1 MIICQVSKAAI
12 TVAQSV
18 LLTSGMVQAVQV
30 RFCFSPE
37 WEGLTRTAVFRAGQV
52 SVSCL
57 LDEENCCTV
66 PWECLQTA
74 GTHLMAGVYGTRA
87 QEVVLPTV
95 ECSLGLICT
104 GAQPAENTPQEP
116 TPTLVQ
122 QLLTT
127 AETAAQTAASV
138 RADADAGLFCGE
150 TGPQGPKGDK
160 GEPGEAGPQGPVGPQ
175 GPEGPQGPKG
185 DKGDPGEPADVSAL
199 ATKTELELKADKTV
213 LDALATKE
221 ELGLKANKTEIP
233 DVTNLATKTELE
245 AKLDKT
251 QFESE
256 KANFATKSEL
266 ATGNGSARVSAVE
279 GNKLELKE
287 DGLYANGISKTDLDM
302 FDTRA
307 FKKELQTVIDTAKQD
322 VLTVSKFD
330 TFDTRAFEA
339 KVNTFIEKAK
349 KDVLTVAQFDE
360 FDTGAYKEEIQNIAN
375 EVTNKM
381 SVFNELTELDLVELK
396 TQLKTEIKAELK
408 EEILA
413 ELNASR
419 GPA

>member
-160 GEPGEAGPQGPVGPQ
+160 GDTGETGPAGPKGEPGETGPQGPKGDTGETGPA
-175 GPEGPQGPKG
+175 GPKGEPGETGPQGPKG
-185 DKGDPGEPADVSAL
+185 DKGDTGDAGVTLGSITLAAGGWSGSGPYAQTAAL
-199 ATKTELELKADKTV
+199 AGLPAAALVNLQPTAEQLMLLQQQGVTV
-213 LDALATKE
+213 LTA
-221 ELGLKANKTEIP
+221 AN
-233 DVTNLATKTELE
+233 
-245 AKLDKT
+245 
-251 QFESE
+251 Q
-256 KANFATKSEL
+256 
-266 ATGNGSARVSAVE
+266 
-279 GNKLELKE
+279 
-287 DGLYANGISKTDLDM
+287 DG
-302 FDTRA
+302 
-307 FKKELQTVIDTAKQD
+307 
-322 VLTVSKFD
+322 VLTVY
-330 TFDTRAFEA
+330 A
-339 KVNTFIEKAK
+339 
-349 KDVLTVAQFDE
+349 L
-360 FDTGAYKEEIQNIAN
+360 GAAPQD
-375 EVTNKM
+375 
-381 SVFNELTELDLVELK
+381 ELTLQV
-396 TQLKTEIKAELK
+396 TVTPV
-408 EEILA
+408 
-413 ELNASR
+413 R
-419 GPA
+419 

>member
-127 AETAAQTAASV
+127 AEAAAQTAASV

-160 GEPGEAGPQGPVGPQ
+160 GDTGETGPAGPKGEPGET
-175 GPEGPQGPKG
+175 GPQGPKG
-185 DKGDPGEPADVSAL
+185 DKGDTGDAGVTLGSITLAAGGWSGSGPYAQTAAL
-199 ATKTELELKADKTV
+199 AGLPAAALVNLQPTAEQLMLLQQQGVTV
-213 LDALATKE
+213 LTA
-221 ELGLKANKTEIP
+221 AN
-233 DVTNLATKTELE
+233 
-245 AKLDKT
+245 
-251 QFESE
+251 Q
-256 KANFATKSEL
+256 
-266 ATGNGSARVSAVE
+266 
-279 GNKLELKE
+279 
-287 DGLYANGISKTDLDM
+287 DG
-302 FDTRA
+302 
-307 FKKELQTVIDTAKQD
+307 
-322 VLTVSKFD
+322 VLTVY
-330 TFDTRAFEA
+330 A
-339 KVNTFIEKAK
+339 
-349 KDVLTVAQFDE
+349 L
-360 FDTGAYKEEIQNIAN
+360 GAAPQD
-375 EVTNKM
+375 
-381 SVFNELTELDLVELK
+381 ELTLQV
-396 TQLKTEIKAELK
+396 TVTPG
-408 EEILA
+408 
-413 ELNASR
+413 R
-419 GPA
+419 

>member
-87 QEVVLPTV
+87 QEMVLPTV

-127 AETAAQTAASV
+127 AEAAAQTAASV

-160 GEPGEAGPQGPVGPQ
+160 GDTGDAGPAGPKGET
-175 GPEGPQGPKG
+175 GETGPQGPKG
-185 DKGDPGEPADVSAL
+185 DTGDAGVTLGSITLAAGGWSGSGPYAQTAAL
-199 ATKTELELKADKTV
+199 AGLPAAALVNLQPTAEQLMLLQQQGVTV
-213 LDALATKE
+213 LTA
-221 ELGLKANKTEIP
+221 AN
-233 DVTNLATKTELE
+233 
-245 AKLDKT
+245 
-251 QFESE
+251 Q
-256 KANFATKSEL
+256 
-266 ATGNGSARVSAVE
+266 
-279 GNKLELKE
+279 
-287 DGLYANGISKTDLDM
+287 DG
-302 FDTRA
+302 
-307 FKKELQTVIDTAKQD
+307 
-322 VLTVSKFD
+322 VLTVY
-330 TFDTRAFEA
+330 A
-339 KVNTFIEKAK
+339 
-349 KDVLTVAQFDE
+349 L
-360 FDTGAYKEEIQNIAN
+360 GAAPQD
-375 EVTNKM
+375 
-381 SVFNELTELDLVELK
+381 ELTLQV
-396 TQLKTEIKAELK
+396 TVTPV
-408 EEILA
+408 
-413 ELNASR
+413 R
-419 GPA
+419 

>member
-87 QEVVLPTV
+87 QEMVLPTV

-127 AETAAQTAASV
+127 AEAAAQTAASV

-160 GEPGEAGPQGPVGPQ
+160 GDTGDAGPAGPKGETGETGPQ
-175 GPEGPQGPKG
+175 GPQGPKG
-185 DKGDPGEPADVSAL
+185 DTGDAGVTLGSITLAAGGWSGSGPYAQTAAL
-199 ATKTELELKADKTV
+199 AGLPAAALVNLQPTAEQLMLLQQQGVTV
-213 LDALATKE
+213 LTA
-221 ELGLKANKTEIP
+221 AN
-233 DVTNLATKTELE
+233 
-245 AKLDKT
+245 
-251 QFESE
+251 Q
-256 KANFATKSEL
+256 
-266 ATGNGSARVSAVE
+266 
-279 GNKLELKE
+279 
-287 DGLYANGISKTDLDM
+287 DG
-302 FDTRA
+302 
-307 FKKELQTVIDTAKQD
+307 
-322 VLTVSKFD
+322 VLTVY
-330 TFDTRAFEA
+330 A
-339 KVNTFIEKAK
+339 
-349 KDVLTVAQFDE
+349 L
-360 FDTGAYKEEIQNIAN
+360 GAAPQD
-375 EVTNKM
+375 
-381 SVFNELTELDLVELK
+381 ELTLQV
-396 TQLKTEIKAELK
+396 TVTPV
-408 EEILA
+408 
-413 ELNASR
+413 S
-419 GPA
+419 

>member
-127 AETAAQTAASV
+127 AEAAAQTAASV

-160 GEPGEAGPQGPVGPQ
+160 GDTGETGPAGPKGETG
-175 GPEGPQGPKG
+175 ETGPQGPKG
-185 DKGDPGEPADVSAL
+185 DTGDAGVTLGSITLVAGGWSGSGPYAQTAAL
-199 ATKTELELKADKTV
+199 AGLPAAALVNLQPTAEQLMLLQQQGVTV
-213 LDALATKE
+213 LTA
-221 ELGLKANKTEIP
+221 AN
-233 DVTNLATKTELE
+233 
-245 AKLDKT
+245 
-251 QFESE
+251 Q
-256 KANFATKSEL
+256 
-266 ATGNGSARVSAVE
+266 
-279 GNKLELKE
+279 
-287 DGLYANGISKTDLDM
+287 DG
-302 FDTRA
+302 
-307 FKKELQTVIDTAKQD
+307 
-322 VLTVSKFD
+322 VLTVY
-330 TFDTRAFEA
+330 A
-339 KVNTFIEKAK
+339 
-349 KDVLTVAQFDE
+349 L
-360 FDTGAYKEEIQNIAN
+360 GAAPQD
-375 EVTNKM
+375 
-381 SVFNELTELDLVELK
+381 ELTLQV
-396 TQLKTEIKAELK
+396 TVTPV
-408 EEILA
+408 
-413 ELNASR
+413 R
-419 GPA
+419 

>member
-127 AETAAQTAASV
+127 AEAAAQTAASV

-160 GEPGEAGPQGPVGPQ
+160 GDTGETGPAGPKGEPGET
-175 GPEGPQGPKG
+175 GPQGPKG
-185 DKGDPGEPADVSAL
+185 DKGDTGDAGVTLGSITLAAGGWSGSGPYAQTAAL
-199 ATKTELELKADKTV
+199 AGLPAAALVNLQPTAEQLMLLQQQGVTV
-213 LDALATKE
+213 LTA
-221 ELGLKANKTEIP
+221 AN
-233 DVTNLATKTELE
+233 
-245 AKLDKT
+245 
-251 QFESE
+251 Q
-256 KANFATKSEL
+256 
-266 ATGNGSARVSAVE
+266 
-279 GNKLELKE
+279 
-287 DGLYANGISKTDLDM
+287 DG
-302 FDTRA
+302 
-307 FKKELQTVIDTAKQD
+307 
-322 VLTVSKFD
+322 VLTVY
-330 TFDTRAFEA
+330 A
-339 KVNTFIEKAK
+339 
-349 KDVLTVAQFDE
+349 L
-360 FDTGAYKEEIQNIAN
+360 GAAPQD
-375 EVTNKM
+375 
-381 SVFNELTELDLVELK
+381 ELTLQV
-396 TQLKTEIKAELK
+396 TVTPV
-408 EEILA
+408 
-413 ELNASR
+413 R
-419 GPA
+419 

>member
-127 AETAAQTAASV
+127 AEAAAQTAASV
-138 RADADAGLFCGE
+138 RADADAGLLCGE
-150 TGPQGPKGDK
+150 TS
-160 GEPGEAGPQGPVGPQ
+160 
-175 GPEGPQGPKG
+175 PQGPKG
-185 DKGDPGEPADVSAL
+185 DKGDTGETGPAGPKGETGETGPQVPKGDTGDAGVTLGSITLAAGGWSGSGPYAQTAAL
-199 ATKTELELKADKTV
+199 AGLPAAALVNLQPTAEQLMLLQQQGVTV
-213 LDALATKE
+213 LTA
-221 ELGLKANKTEIP
+221 AN
-233 DVTNLATKTELE
+233 
-245 AKLDKT
+245 
-251 QFESE
+251 Q
-256 KANFATKSEL
+256 
-266 ATGNGSARVSAVE
+266 
-279 GNKLELKE
+279 
-287 DGLYANGISKTDLDM
+287 DG
-302 FDTRA
+302 
-307 FKKELQTVIDTAKQD
+307 
-322 VLTVSKFD
+322 VLTVY
-330 TFDTRAFEA
+330 A
-339 KVNTFIEKAK
+339 
-349 KDVLTVAQFDE
+349 L
-360 FDTGAYKEEIQNIAN
+360 GAAPQD
-375 EVTNKM
+375 
-381 SVFNELTELDLVELK
+381 ELTLQV
-396 TQLKTEIKAELK
+396 TVTPV
-408 EEILA
+408 
-413 ELNASR
+413 R
-419 GPA
+419 

>member
-87 QEVVLPTV
+87 QEMVLPTV

-160 GEPGEAGPQGPVGPQ
+160 GDTGETGPAGPKGDPGET
-175 GPEGPQGPKG
+175 GPQGPKG
-185 DKGDPGEPADVSAL
+185 DKGDTGETGPAGPKGEPGETGPQGPKGDKGDTGDAGVTLGSITLAAGGWSGSGPYAQTAAL
-199 ATKTELELKADKTV
+199 AGLPAAALVNLQPTAEQLMLLQQQGVTV
-213 LDALATKE
+213 LTA
-221 ELGLKANKTEIP
+221 AN
-233 DVTNLATKTELE
+233 
-245 AKLDKT
+245 
-251 QFESE
+251 Q
-256 KANFATKSEL
+256 
-266 ATGNGSARVSAVE
+266 
-279 GNKLELKE
+279 
-287 DGLYANGISKTDLDM
+287 DG
-302 FDTRA
+302 
-307 FKKELQTVIDTAKQD
+307 
-322 VLTVSKFD
+322 VLTVY
-330 TFDTRAFEA
+330 A
-339 KVNTFIEKAK
+339 
-349 KDVLTVAQFDE
+349 L
-360 FDTGAYKEEIQNIAN
+360 GAAPQD
-375 EVTNKM
+375 
-381 SVFNELTELDLVELK
+381 ELTLQV
-396 TQLKTEIKAELK
+396 TVTPV
-408 EEILA
+408 
-413 ELNASR
+413 R
-419 GPA
+419 

>member
-57 LDEENCCTV
+57 LDAENCCTV

-74 GTHLMAGVYGTRA
+74 GTHLMVGVYGTRA

-127 AETAAQTAASV
+127 AEAAAQTAASV

-160 GEPGEAGPQGPVGPQ
+160 GDTGETGPAGPKGDPGET
-175 GPEGPQGPKG
+175 GPQGPKG
-185 DKGDPGEPADVSAL
+185 DKGDAGETGPAGPKGEPGETGPQGPKGDTGETGPAGPKGDPGETGPQGPKGDKGDTGDAGVTLGSITLAAGGWSGSGPYAQTAAL
-199 ATKTELELKADKTV
+199 AGLPAAALVNLQPTAEQLMLLQQQGVTV
-213 LDALATKE
+213 LTA
-221 ELGLKANKTEIP
+221 AN
-233 DVTNLATKTELE
+233 
-245 AKLDKT
+245 
-251 QFESE
+251 Q
-256 KANFATKSEL
+256 
-266 ATGNGSARVSAVE
+266 
-279 GNKLELKE
+279 
-287 DGLYANGISKTDLDM
+287 DG
-302 FDTRA
+302 
-307 FKKELQTVIDTAKQD
+307 
-322 VLTVSKFD
+322 VLTVY
-330 TFDTRAFEA
+330 A
-339 KVNTFIEKAK
+339 
-349 KDVLTVAQFDE
+349 L
-360 FDTGAYKEEIQNIAN
+360 GAAPQD
-375 EVTNKM
+375 
-381 SVFNELTELDLVELK
+381 ELTLQV
-396 TQLKTEIKAELK
+396 TVTPV
-408 EEILA
+408 
-413 ELNASR
+413 S
-419 GPA
+419 

>member
-127 AETAAQTAASV
+127 AEAAAQTAASV

-160 GEPGEAGPQGPVGPQ
+160 GDAGETGPAGPKGETG
-175 GPEGPQGPKG
+175 ETGPQGPKG
-185 DKGDPGEPADVSAL
+185 DKGDTGDAGPAGPKGETGETGPPGPKGDKGDTGDAGVTLGSITLTAGGWSGSGPYAQTAAL
-199 ATKTELELKADKTV
+199 AGLPAAALVNLQPTAEQLMLLQQQGVTV
-213 LDALATKE
+213 LTA
-221 ELGLKANKTEIP
+221 AN
-233 DVTNLATKTELE
+233 
-245 AKLDKT
+245 
-251 QFESE
+251 Q
-256 KANFATKSEL
+256 
-266 ATGNGSARVSAVE
+266 
-279 GNKLELKE
+279 
-287 DGLYANGISKTDLDM
+287 DG
-302 FDTRA
+302 
-307 FKKELQTVIDTAKQD
+307 
-322 VLTVSKFD
+322 VLTVY
-330 TFDTRAFEA
+330 A
-339 KVNTFIEKAK
+339 
-349 KDVLTVAQFDE
+349 L
-360 FDTGAYKEEIQNIAN
+360 GAAPQD
-375 EVTNKM
+375 
-381 SVFNELTELDLVELK
+381 ELTLQV
-396 TQLKTEIKAELK
+396 TVTPV
-408 EEILA
+408 
-413 ELNASR
+413 R
-419 GPA
+419 

>member
-57 LDEENCCTV
+57 LDEQNCCTI

-74 GTHLMAGVYGTRA
+74 GTHLMVGVYGTRA

-160 GEPGEAGPQGPVGPQ
+160 G
-175 GPEGPQGPKG
+175 
-185 DKGDPGEPADVSAL
+185 
-199 ATKTELELKADKTV
+199 
-213 LDALATKE
+213 
-221 ELGLKANKTEIP
+221 
-233 DVTNLATKTELE
+233 
-245 AKLDKT
+245 
-251 QFESE
+251 
-256 KANFATKSEL
+256 
-266 ATGNGSARVSAVE
+266 
-279 GNKLELKE
+279 
-287 DGLYANGISKTDLDM
+287 
-302 FDTRA
+302 
-307 FKKELQTVIDTAKQD
+307 
-322 VLTVSKFD
+322 
-330 TFDTRAFEA
+330 
-339 KVNTFIEKAK
+339 
-349 KDVLTVAQFDE
+349 
-360 FDTGAYKEEIQNIAN
+360 DTGDAG
-375 EVTNKM
+375 VTLG
-381 SVFNELTELDLVELK
+381 SIT
-396 TQLKTEIKAELK
+396 
-408 EEILA
+408 LA
-413 ELNASR
+413 AGGWSSSGFR
-419 GPA
+419 FTK

>member
-1 MIICQVSKAAI
+1 MIICHVSKAAI

-87 QEVVLPTV
+87 QEMVLPTV

-127 AETAAQTAASV
+127 AEAAAQTAASV

-160 GEPGEAGPQGPVGPQ
+160 GDTGETGPAGPKGETGETGPQGPQ
-175 GPEGPQGPKG
+175 GPKGDTGDAGPAGPKGETGETGPQGPKG
-185 DKGDPGEPADVSAL
+185 DKGDTGDAGVTLGSITLAAGGWSGSGPYAQTAAL
-199 ATKTELELKADKTV
+199 AGLPAAALVNLQPTAEQLMLLQQQGVTV
-213 LDALATKE
+213 LTA
-221 ELGLKANKTEIP
+221 AN
-233 DVTNLATKTELE
+233 
-245 AKLDKT
+245 
-251 QFESE
+251 Q
-256 KANFATKSEL
+256 
-266 ATGNGSARVSAVE
+266 
-279 GNKLELKE
+279 
-287 DGLYANGISKTDLDM
+287 DG
-302 FDTRA
+302 
-307 FKKELQTVIDTAKQD
+307 
-322 VLTVSKFD
+322 VLTVY
-330 TFDTRAFEA
+330 A
-339 KVNTFIEKAK
+339 
-349 KDVLTVAQFDE
+349 L
-360 FDTGAYKEEIQNIAN
+360 GAAPQD
-375 EVTNKM
+375 
-381 SVFNELTELDLVELK
+381 ELTLQV
-396 TQLKTEIKAELK
+396 TVTPV
-408 EEILA
+408 
-413 ELNASR
+413 R
-419 GPA
+419 

>member
-1 MIICQVSKAAI
+1 MIICHVSKAAI

-57 LDEENCCTV
+57 LDEQNCCTI

-74 GTHLMAGVYGTRA
+74 GTHLMVGVYGTRA

-160 GEPGEAGPQGPVGPQ
+160 GDTGETGPAGPKGETG
-175 GPEGPQGPKG
+175 ETGPQGPKG
-185 DKGDPGEPADVSAL
+185 DKGDTGDAGVTLGSITLAAGGWSGSGPYAQTAAL
-199 ATKTELELKADKTV
+199 AGLPAAALVNLQPTAEQLMLLQQQGVTV
-213 LDALATKE
+213 LTA
-221 ELGLKANKTEIP
+221 AN
-233 DVTNLATKTELE
+233 
-245 AKLDKT
+245 
-251 QFESE
+251 Q
-256 KANFATKSEL
+256 
-266 ATGNGSARVSAVE
+266 
-279 GNKLELKE
+279 
-287 DGLYANGISKTDLDM
+287 DG
-302 FDTRA
+302 
-307 FKKELQTVIDTAKQD
+307 
-322 VLTVSKFD
+322 VLTVY
-330 TFDTRAFEA
+330 A
-339 KVNTFIEKAK
+339 
-349 KDVLTVAQFDE
+349 L
-360 FDTGAYKEEIQNIAN
+360 GAAPQD
-375 EVTNKM
+375 
-381 SVFNELTELDLVELK
+381 ELTLQV
-396 TQLKTEIKAELK
+396 TVTPV
-408 EEILA
+408 
-413 ELNASR
+413 R
-419 GPA
+419 

>member
-127 AETAAQTAASV
+127 AEAAAQTAASV

-160 GEPGEAGPQGPVGPQ
+160 GNTGETGPAGPKGETG
-175 GPEGPQGPKG
+175 ETGPQGPKG
-185 DKGDPGEPADVSAL
+185 DKGDAGDAGVTLGSITLAAGGWSGSGPYAQTAAL
-199 ATKTELELKADKTV
+199 AGLPAAALVNLQPTAEQLMLLQQQGVTV
-213 LDALATKE
+213 LTA
-221 ELGLKANKTEIP
+221 AN
-233 DVTNLATKTELE
+233 
-245 AKLDKT
+245 
-251 QFESE
+251 Q
-256 KANFATKSEL
+256 
-266 ATGNGSARVSAVE
+266 
-279 GNKLELKE
+279 
-287 DGLYANGISKTDLDM
+287 DG
-302 FDTRA
+302 
-307 FKKELQTVIDTAKQD
+307 
-322 VLTVSKFD
+322 VLTVY
-330 TFDTRAFEA
+330 A
-339 KVNTFIEKAK
+339 
-349 KDVLTVAQFDE
+349 L
-360 FDTGAYKEEIQNIAN
+360 GAAPQD
-375 EVTNKM
+375 
-381 SVFNELTELDLVELK
+381 ELTLQV
-396 TQLKTEIKAELK
+396 TVTPV
-408 EEILA
+408 
-413 ELNASR
+413 R
-419 GPA
+419 

>member
-87 QEVVLPTV
+87 QEMVLPTV

-127 AETAAQTAASV
+127 AEAAAQTAASV

-160 GEPGEAGPQGPVGPQ
+160 GDTGETGPAGP
-175 GPEGPQGPKG
+175 
-185 DKGDPGEPADVSAL
+185 KGDPGETGPQGPTGPQGETGPQGPTGPQGEKGPQGETGPQGPAGAAPVKGTDYFTEADKQELAAAAAAQVSVPVSSVDGQTGAVSLAGTYATPADLTARLNRS
-199 ATKTELELKADKTV
+199 T
-213 LDALATKE
+213 
-221 ELGLKANKTEIP
+221 
-233 DVTNLATKTELE
+233 DVHA
-245 AKLDKT
+245 A
-251 QFESE
+251 
-256 KANFATKSEL
+256 
-266 ATGNGSARVSAVE
+266 
-279 GNKLELKE
+279 
-287 DGLYANGISKTDLDM
+287 
-302 FDTRA
+302 
-307 FKKELQTVIDTAKQD
+307 DTAYTTYMARGEALFAQETTP
-322 VLTVSKFD
+322 TV
-330 TFDTRAFEA
+330 
-339 KVNTFIEKAK
+339 N
-349 KDVLTVAQFDE
+349 
-360 FDTGAYKEEIQNIAN
+360 GAIAWQY
-375 EVTNKM
+375 E
-381 SVFNELTELDLVELK
+381 
-396 TQLKTEIKAELK
+396 
-408 EEILA
+408 
-413 ELNASR
+413 
-419 GPA
+419 

>member
-127 AETAAQTAASV
+127 AEAAAQTAASV

-150 TGPQGPKGDK
+150 TGPQGPKGDTGETGPAGPK
-160 GEPGEAGPQGPVGPQ
+160 GETGETGPQ
-175 GPEGPQGPKG
+175 GPQGPKG
-185 DKGDPGEPADVSAL
+185 DTGDAGVTLGSITLAAGGWSGSGPYAQTAAL
-199 ATKTELELKADKTV
+199 AGLPAA
-213 LDALATKE
+213 ALVNLQPTAEQLMLLQQQGVTA
-221 ELGLKANKTEIP
+221 LTAAN
-233 DVTNLATKTELE
+233 
-245 AKLDKT
+245 
-251 QFESE
+251 Q
-256 KANFATKSEL
+256 
-266 ATGNGSARVSAVE
+266 
-279 GNKLELKE
+279 
-287 DGLYANGISKTDLDM
+287 DG
-302 FDTRA
+302 
-307 FKKELQTVIDTAKQD
+307 
-322 VLTVSKFD
+322 VLTVY
-330 TFDTRAFEA
+330 A
-339 KVNTFIEKAK
+339 
-349 KDVLTVAQFDE
+349 L
-360 FDTGAYKEEIQNIAN
+360 GAAPQD
-375 EVTNKM
+375 
-381 SVFNELTELDLVELK
+381 ELTLQV
-396 TQLKTEIKAELK
+396 TVTPV
-408 EEILA
+408 
-413 ELNASR
+413 R
-419 GPA
+419 

>member
-1 MIICQVSKAAI
+1 MIICHVSKAAI

-57 LDEENCCTV
+57 LDEQNCCTI

-74 GTHLMAGVYGTRA
+74 GTHLMVGVYGTRA

-160 GEPGEAGPQGPVGPQ
+160 GDTGETGPAGPKGEPGET
-175 GPEGPQGPKG
+175 GPQGPKG
-185 DKGDPGEPADVSAL
+185 DKGDTGDAGVTLGSITLVAGGWSGSGPYAQTAAL
-199 ATKTELELKADKTV
+199 AGLPAAALVNLQPTAEQLMLLQQQGVTV
-213 LDALATKE
+213 LTA
-221 ELGLKANKTEIP
+221 AN
-233 DVTNLATKTELE
+233 
-245 AKLDKT
+245 
-251 QFESE
+251 Q
-256 KANFATKSEL
+256 
-266 ATGNGSARVSAVE
+266 
-279 GNKLELKE
+279 
-287 DGLYANGISKTDLDM
+287 DG
-302 FDTRA
+302 
-307 FKKELQTVIDTAKQD
+307 
-322 VLTVSKFD
+322 VLTVY
-330 TFDTRAFEA
+330 A
-339 KVNTFIEKAK
+339 
-349 KDVLTVAQFDE
+349 L
-360 FDTGAYKEEIQNIAN
+360 GAAPQD
-375 EVTNKM
+375 
-381 SVFNELTELDLVELK
+381 ELTLQV
-396 TQLKTEIKAELK
+396 TVTPV
-408 EEILA
+408 
-413 ELNASR
+413 S
-419 GPA
+419 

>member
-87 QEVVLPTV
+87 QEMVLPTV

-122 QLLTT
+122 QLFTT
-127 AETAAQTAASV
+127 AEAAAQTAASV

-150 TGPQGPKGDK
+150 TGPQGPQGPKGDTGETGPAGPK
-160 GEPGEAGPQGPVGPQ
+160 GEPGET
-175 GPEGPQGPKG
+175 GPQGPKG
-185 DKGDPGEPADVSAL
+185 DKGDTGDAGVTLGSITLAAGGWSGSGPYARTAAL
-199 ATKTELELKADKTV
+199 AGLPAAALVNLQPTAEQLMLLQQQGVTV
-213 LDALATKE
+213 LTA
-221 ELGLKANKTEIP
+221 AN
-233 DVTNLATKTELE
+233 
-245 AKLDKT
+245 
-251 QFESE
+251 Q
-256 KANFATKSEL
+256 
-266 ATGNGSARVSAVE
+266 
-279 GNKLELKE
+279 
-287 DGLYANGISKTDLDM
+287 DG
-302 FDTRA
+302 
-307 FKKELQTVIDTAKQD
+307 
-322 VLTVSKFD
+322 VLTVY
-330 TFDTRAFEA
+330 A
-339 KVNTFIEKAK
+339 
-349 KDVLTVAQFDE
+349 L
-360 FDTGAYKEEIQNIAN
+360 GAAPQD
-375 EVTNKM
+375 
-381 SVFNELTELDLVELK
+381 ELTLQV
-396 TQLKTEIKAELK
+396 TVTPV
-408 EEILA
+408 
-413 ELNASR
+413 S
-419 GPA
+419 

>member
-1 MIICQVSKAAI
+1 MIICHVSKAAI

-57 LDEENCCTV
+57 LDEQNCCTI

-74 GTHLMAGVYGTRA
+74 GTHLMVGVYGTRA

-127 AETAAQTAASV
+127 AEAAAQTAASV

-160 GEPGEAGPQGPVGPQ
+160 GDTGETGPAGPKGDPGETGPQ
-175 GPEGPQGPKG
+175 GPQGPKG
-185 DKGDPGEPADVSAL
+185 DTGDAGVTLGSITLAAGGWSGSGPYAQTAAL
-199 ATKTELELKADKTV
+199 AGLPAAALVNLQPTAEQLMLLQQQGVTV
-213 LDALATKE
+213 LTA
-221 ELGLKANKTEIP
+221 AN
-233 DVTNLATKTELE
+233 
-245 AKLDKT
+245 
-251 QFESE
+251 Q
-256 KANFATKSEL
+256 
-266 ATGNGSARVSAVE
+266 
-279 GNKLELKE
+279 
-287 DGLYANGISKTDLDM
+287 DG
-302 FDTRA
+302 
-307 FKKELQTVIDTAKQD
+307 
-322 VLTVSKFD
+322 VLTVY
-330 TFDTRAFEA
+330 A
-339 KVNTFIEKAK
+339 
-349 KDVLTVAQFDE
+349 L
-360 FDTGAYKEEIQNIAN
+360 GAAPQD
-375 EVTNKM
+375 
-381 SVFNELTELDLVELK
+381 ELTLQV
-396 TQLKTEIKAELK
+396 TVTPV
-408 EEILA
+408 
-413 ELNASR
+413 R
-419 GPA
+419 

>member
-127 AETAAQTAASV
+127 AEAAAQTAASV

-150 TGPQGPKGDK
+150 AGAQGPKGDKGDTGETGPTGPKGETGETGPQGPKGDK
-160 GEPGEAGPQGPVGPQ
+160 GDTGETGPAGPKGETGETGPQ
-175 GPEGPQGPKG
+175 GPQGPKG
-185 DKGDPGEPADVSAL
+185 DTGDAGVTLGSITLAAGGWSGSGPYAQTAAL
-199 ATKTELELKADKTV
+199 AGLPAAALVNLQPTAEQLMLLQQQGVTV
-213 LDALATKE
+213 LTA
-221 ELGLKANKTEIP
+221 AN
-233 DVTNLATKTELE
+233 
-245 AKLDKT
+245 
-251 QFESE
+251 Q
-256 KANFATKSEL
+256 
-266 ATGNGSARVSAVE
+266 
-279 GNKLELKE
+279 
-287 DGLYANGISKTDLDM
+287 DG
-302 FDTRA
+302 
-307 FKKELQTVIDTAKQD
+307 
-322 VLTVSKFD
+322 VLTVY
-330 TFDTRAFEA
+330 A
-339 KVNTFIEKAK
+339 
-349 KDVLTVAQFDE
+349 L
-360 FDTGAYKEEIQNIAN
+360 GAAPQD
-375 EVTNKM
+375 
-381 SVFNELTELDLVELK
+381 ELTLQV
-396 TQLKTEIKAELK
+396 TVTPV
-408 EEILA
+408 
-413 ELNASR
+413 R
-419 GPA
+419 

>member
-127 AETAAQTAASV
+127 AEAAAQTAASV

-160 GEPGEAGPQGPVGPQ
+160 GDTGETGPAGPKGETGEP
-175 GPEGPQGPKG
+175 GPQGPKG
-185 DKGDPGEPADVSAL
+185 DKGDTGDAGPAGPKGETGETGPQGPKGDKGDTGETGPAGPKGETGETGPQGPKGDKGDTGDAGVTLGSITLAAGGWSGSGPYAQTAAL
-199 ATKTELELKADKTV
+199 AGLPAA
-213 LDALATKE
+213 ALVNLQPTAEQLMLLQQQGVTA
-221 ELGLKANKTEIP
+221 LTAAN
-233 DVTNLATKTELE
+233 
-245 AKLDKT
+245 
-251 QFESE
+251 Q
-256 KANFATKSEL
+256 
-266 ATGNGSARVSAVE
+266 
-279 GNKLELKE
+279 
-287 DGLYANGISKTDLDM
+287 DG
-302 FDTRA
+302 
-307 FKKELQTVIDTAKQD
+307 
-322 VLTVSKFD
+322 VLTVY
-330 TFDTRAFEA
+330 A
-339 KVNTFIEKAK
+339 
-349 KDVLTVAQFDE
+349 L
-360 FDTGAYKEEIQNIAN
+360 GAAPQD
-375 EVTNKM
+375 
-381 SVFNELTELDLVELK
+381 ELTLQV
-396 TQLKTEIKAELK
+396 TVTPV
-408 EEILA
+408 
-413 ELNASR
+413 R
-419 GPA
+419 

>member
-1 MIICQVSKAAI
+1 MIICHVSKAAI

-127 AETAAQTAASV
+127 AEAAAQTAASV

-160 GEPGEAGPQGPVGPQ
+160 GDTGETGPAGPKGDPGET
-175 GPEGPQGPKG
+175 GPQGPKG
-185 DKGDPGEPADVSAL
+185 DKGDTGDAGVTLGSITLTAGGWSGSGPYAQTAAL
-199 ATKTELELKADKTV
+199 AGLPAAALVNLQPTAEQLMLLLQQGVTV
-213 LDALATKE
+213 LTA
-221 ELGLKANKTEIP
+221 AN
-233 DVTNLATKTELE
+233 
-245 AKLDKT
+245 
-251 QFESE
+251 Q
-256 KANFATKSEL
+256 
-266 ATGNGSARVSAVE
+266 
-279 GNKLELKE
+279 
-287 DGLYANGISKTDLDM
+287 DG
-302 FDTRA
+302 
-307 FKKELQTVIDTAKQD
+307 
-322 VLTVSKFD
+322 VLTVY
-330 TFDTRAFEA
+330 A
-339 KVNTFIEKAK
+339 
-349 KDVLTVAQFDE
+349 L
-360 FDTGAYKEEIQNIAN
+360 GAAPQD
-375 EVTNKM
+375 
-381 SVFNELTELDLVELK
+381 ELTLQV
-396 TQLKTEIKAELK
+396 TVTPV
-408 EEILA
+408 
-413 ELNASR
+413 S
-419 GPA
+419 

>member
-1 MIICQVSKAAI
+1 MIICHVSKAAI

-127 AETAAQTAASV
+127 AEAAAQTAASV

-150 TGPQGPKGDK
+150 TGPQGPQGPKGDTGETGPAGPK
-160 GEPGEAGPQGPVGPQ
+160 GETGET
-175 GPEGPQGPKG
+175 GPQGPKG
-185 DKGDPGEPADVSAL
+185 DKGDTGDAGPAGPKGETGETGPQGPQGPKGDTGDAGVTLGSITLVAGGWSGSGPYAQTAAL
-199 ATKTELELKADKTV
+199 AGLPAA
-213 LDALATKE
+213 ALVNLQPTAEQLMLLQQQGVTA
-221 ELGLKANKTEIP
+221 LTAAN
-233 DVTNLATKTELE
+233 
-245 AKLDKT
+245 
-251 QFESE
+251 Q
-256 KANFATKSEL
+256 
-266 ATGNGSARVSAVE
+266 
-279 GNKLELKE
+279 
-287 DGLYANGISKTDLDM
+287 DG
-302 FDTRA
+302 
-307 FKKELQTVIDTAKQD
+307 
-322 VLTVSKFD
+322 VLTVY
-330 TFDTRAFEA
+330 A
-339 KVNTFIEKAK
+339 
-349 KDVLTVAQFDE
+349 L
-360 FDTGAYKEEIQNIAN
+360 GAAPQD
-375 EVTNKM
+375 
-381 SVFNELTELDLVELK
+381 ELTLQV
-396 TQLKTEIKAELK
+396 TVTPV
-408 EEILA
+408 
-413 ELNASR
+413 R
-419 GPA
+419 

>member
-1 MIICQVSKAAI
+1 MIICHVSKAAI

-57 LDEENCCTV
+57 LDEQNCCTV

-160 GEPGEAGPQGPVGPQ
+160 GDTGETGPAGPKGDTGDT
-175 GPEGPQGPKG
+175 GPQGPKG
-185 DKGDPGEPADVSAL
+185 DKGDTGDAGVTLGSITLVAQGPKGDKGDTGDAGPAGPKGETGETGPQGPKGDTGDAGVTLGSITLAAGGWSGSGPYAQTAAL
-199 ATKTELELKADKTV
+199 AGLPAA
-213 LDALATKE
+213 ALVNLQPTAEQLMLLQQQGVTA
-221 ELGLKANKTEIP
+221 LTAAN
-233 DVTNLATKTELE
+233 
-245 AKLDKT
+245 
-251 QFESE
+251 Q
-256 KANFATKSEL
+256 
-266 ATGNGSARVSAVE
+266 
-279 GNKLELKE
+279 
-287 DGLYANGISKTDLDM
+287 DG
-302 FDTRA
+302 
-307 FKKELQTVIDTAKQD
+307 
-322 VLTVSKFD
+322 VLTVY
-330 TFDTRAFEA
+330 A
-339 KVNTFIEKAK
+339 
-349 KDVLTVAQFDE
+349 L
-360 FDTGAYKEEIQNIAN
+360 GAAPQD
-375 EVTNKM
+375 
-381 SVFNELTELDLVELK
+381 ELTLQV
-396 TQLKTEIKAELK
+396 TVTPV
-408 EEILA
+408 
-413 ELNASR
+413 R
-419 GPA
+419 

>member
-127 AETAAQTAASV
+127 AEAAAQTAASV

-160 GEPGEAGPQGPVGPQ
+160 GDAGETGPAGPKGETG
-175 GPEGPQGPKG
+175 ETGPQGPKG
-185 DKGDPGEPADVSAL
+185 DKGDTGDAGVTLGSITLTAGGWSGSGPYAQTAAL
-199 ATKTELELKADKTV
+199 AGLPAA
-213 LDALATKE
+213 ALVNLQPTAEQLMLLQQQGVTA
-221 ELGLKANKTEIP
+221 LTAAN
-233 DVTNLATKTELE
+233 
-245 AKLDKT
+245 
-251 QFESE
+251 Q
-256 KANFATKSEL
+256 
-266 ATGNGSARVSAVE
+266 
-279 GNKLELKE
+279 
-287 DGLYANGISKTDLDM
+287 DG
-302 FDTRA
+302 
-307 FKKELQTVIDTAKQD
+307 
-322 VLTVSKFD
+322 VLTVY
-330 TFDTRAFEA
+330 A
-339 KVNTFIEKAK
+339 
-349 KDVLTVAQFDE
+349 L
-360 FDTGAYKEEIQNIAN
+360 GAAPQD
-375 EVTNKM
+375 
-381 SVFNELTELDLVELK
+381 ELTLQV
-396 TQLKTEIKAELK
+396 TVTPV
-408 EEILA
+408 
-413 ELNASR
+413 R
-419 GPA
+419 

>member
-87 QEVVLPTV
+87 QEMVLPTV

-127 AETAAQTAASV
+127 AEAAAQTAASV

-160 GEPGEAGPQGPVGPQ
+160 GDTGETGPAGPKGEPGET
-175 GPEGPQGPKG
+175 GPQGPKG
-185 DKGDPGEPADVSAL
+185 DKGDTGDAGVTLGSITLVAGGWSGSGPYAQTAAL
-199 ATKTELELKADKTV
+199 AGLPAAALVNLQPTAEQLMLLQQQGVTV
-213 LDALATKE
+213 LTA
-221 ELGLKANKTEIP
+221 AN
-233 DVTNLATKTELE
+233 
-245 AKLDKT
+245 
-251 QFESE
+251 Q
-256 KANFATKSEL
+256 
-266 ATGNGSARVSAVE
+266 
-279 GNKLELKE
+279 
-287 DGLYANGISKTDLDM
+287 DG
-302 FDTRA
+302 
-307 FKKELQTVIDTAKQD
+307 
-322 VLTVSKFD
+322 VLTVY
-330 TFDTRAFEA
+330 A
-339 KVNTFIEKAK
+339 
-349 KDVLTVAQFDE
+349 L
-360 FDTGAYKEEIQNIAN
+360 GAAPQD
-375 EVTNKM
+375 
-381 SVFNELTELDLVELK
+381 ELTLQV
-396 TQLKTEIKAELK
+396 TVTPV
-408 EEILA
+408 
-413 ELNASR
+413 R
-419 GPA
+419 

>member
-1 MIICQVSKAAI
+1 MGIPGTTTISSMIAPANAKSSMAVQSEQWNKGGYRSVK
-12 TVAQSV
+12 TVAERDA
-18 LLTSGMVQAVQV
+18 LLKTKRWAPGMLVNILELNRIDKLVPNEGASFESLNVKDWHFEEGITGKVTEGTVGGSGVKGEPGAKGEKGDPGEQGPQG
-30 RFCFSPE
+30 PQ
-37 WEGLTRTAVFRAGQV
+37 GPAGEQG
-52 SVSCL
+52 
-57 LDEENCCTV
+57 
-66 PWECLQTA
+66 PK
-74 GTHLMAGVYGTRA
+74 G
-87 QEVVLPTV
+87 
-95 ECSLGLICT
+95 
-104 GAQPAENTPQEP
+104 EP
-116 TPTLVQ
+116 
-122 QLLTT
+122 
-127 AETAAQTAASV
+127 
-138 RADADAGLFCGE
+138 GE
-150 TGPQGPKGDK
+150 TGPKGDK

-185 DKGDPGEPADVSAL
+185 EKGDTGEPGPKGDKGDKGDPGEPADVSAL
-199 ATKTELELKADKTV
+199 ATKTELELKADKTA

-266 ATGNGSARVSAVE
+266 GTVNGSARVSAVE

-287 DGLYANGISKTDLDM
+287 DGLYANGISITDLD
-302 FDTRA
+302 
-307 FKKELQTVIDTAKQD
+307 EV
-322 VLTVSKFD
+322 
-330 TFDTRAFEA
+330 
-339 KVNTFIEKAK
+339 
-349 KDVLTVAQFDE
+349 
-360 FDTGAYKEEIQNIAN
+360 DTGALKEELQNIAN

-381 SVFNELTELDLVELK
+381 SVFNELTELDLDALK

>member
-57 LDEENCCTV
+57 LDAENCCTV

-127 AETAAQTAASV
+127 AEAAAQTAASV

-160 GEPGEAGPQGPVGPQ
+160 GDTGETGPAGPKGETG
-175 GPEGPQGPKG
+175 ETGPQGPKG
-185 DKGDPGEPADVSAL
+185 DKGDTGETGPAGPKGETGETGPQGPQGPKGDTGDAGVTLGSITLAAGGWSGSGPYAQTAAL
-199 ATKTELELKADKTV
+199 AGLPAAALVNLQPTAEQLMLLQQQGVTV
-213 LDALATKE
+213 LTA
-221 ELGLKANKTEIP
+221 AN
-233 DVTNLATKTELE
+233 
-245 AKLDKT
+245 
-251 QFESE
+251 Q
-256 KANFATKSEL
+256 
-266 ATGNGSARVSAVE
+266 
-279 GNKLELKE
+279 
-287 DGLYANGISKTDLDM
+287 DG
-302 FDTRA
+302 
-307 FKKELQTVIDTAKQD
+307 
-322 VLTVSKFD
+322 VLTVY
-330 TFDTRAFEA
+330 A
-339 KVNTFIEKAK
+339 
-349 KDVLTVAQFDE
+349 L
-360 FDTGAYKEEIQNIAN
+360 GAAPQD
-375 EVTNKM
+375 
-381 SVFNELTELDLVELK
+381 ELTLQV
-396 TQLKTEIKAELK
+396 TVTPV
-408 EEILA
+408 
-413 ELNASR
+413 R
-419 GPA
+419 

>member
-1 MIICQVSKAAI
+1 MIICHVSKAAI

-30 RFCFSPE
+30 RLCFSPE

-127 AETAAQTAASV
+127 AEAAAQTAASV

-160 GEPGEAGPQGPVGPQ
+160 GDTGETGPAGPKGEPGET
-175 GPEGPQGPKG
+175 GPQGPKG
-185 DKGDPGEPADVSAL
+185 DKGDTGDAGVTLGSITLAAGGWSGSGPYAQTAAL
-199 ATKTELELKADKTV
+199 AGLPAAALVNLQPTAEQLMLLQQQGVTV
-213 LDALATKE
+213 LTA
-221 ELGLKANKTEIP
+221 AN
-233 DVTNLATKTELE
+233 
-245 AKLDKT
+245 
-251 QFESE
+251 Q
-256 KANFATKSEL
+256 
-266 ATGNGSARVSAVE
+266 
-279 GNKLELKE
+279 
-287 DGLYANGISKTDLDM
+287 DG
-302 FDTRA
+302 
-307 FKKELQTVIDTAKQD
+307 
-322 VLTVSKFD
+322 VLTVY
-330 TFDTRAFEA
+330 A
-339 KVNTFIEKAK
+339 
-349 KDVLTVAQFDE
+349 L
-360 FDTGAYKEEIQNIAN
+360 GAAPQD
-375 EVTNKM
+375 
-381 SVFNELTELDLVELK
+381 ELTLQV
-396 TQLKTEIKAELK
+396 TVTPV
-408 EEILA
+408 
-413 ELNASR
+413 R
-419 GPA
+419 

>member
-57 LDEENCCTV
+57 LDEQNCCTV

-74 GTHLMAGVYGTRA
+74 GTHLMVGVYGTRA

-160 GEPGEAGPQGPVGPQ
+160 GDTGETGPAGPKGDPGEP
-175 GPEGPQGPKG
+175 GPQGPKG
-185 DKGDPGEPADVSAL
+185 DKGDTGETGPAGPKGETGETGPQGPQGPKGDTGDAGVTLGSITLAAGGWSGSGPYAQTAAL
-199 ATKTELELKADKTV
+199 AGLPAA
-213 LDALATKE
+213 ALVNLQPTAEQLMLLQQQGVTA
-221 ELGLKANKTEIP
+221 LTAAN
-233 DVTNLATKTELE
+233 
-245 AKLDKT
+245 
-251 QFESE
+251 Q
-256 KANFATKSEL
+256 
-266 ATGNGSARVSAVE
+266 
-279 GNKLELKE
+279 
-287 DGLYANGISKTDLDM
+287 DG
-302 FDTRA
+302 
-307 FKKELQTVIDTAKQD
+307 
-322 VLTVSKFD
+322 VLTVY
-330 TFDTRAFEA
+330 A
-339 KVNTFIEKAK
+339 
-349 KDVLTVAQFDE
+349 L
-360 FDTGAYKEEIQNIAN
+360 GAAPQD
-375 EVTNKM
+375 
-381 SVFNELTELDLVELK
+381 ELTLQV
-396 TQLKTEIKAELK
+396 TVTPV
-408 EEILA
+408 
-413 ELNASR
+413 R
-419 GPA
+419 

>member
-1 MIICQVSKAAI
+1 MIICHVSKAAI

-57 LDEENCCTV
+57 LDEQNCCTV
-66 PWECLQTA
+66 PWECLQTT
-74 GTHLMAGVYGTRA
+74 GTHLMVGVYGTRA

-160 GEPGEAGPQGPVGPQ
+160 GDTGETGPAGPKGEPGET
-175 GPEGPQGPKG
+175 GPQGPKG
-185 DKGDPGEPADVSAL
+185 DKGDTGDAGVTLGSITLAAGGWSGSGPYAQTAAL
-199 ATKTELELKADKTV
+199 AGLPAAALVNLQPTAEQLMLLQQQGVTV
-213 LDALATKE
+213 LTA
-221 ELGLKANKTEIP
+221 AN
-233 DVTNLATKTELE
+233 
-245 AKLDKT
+245 
-251 QFESE
+251 Q
-256 KANFATKSEL
+256 
-266 ATGNGSARVSAVE
+266 
-279 GNKLELKE
+279 
-287 DGLYANGISKTDLDM
+287 DG
-302 FDTRA
+302 
-307 FKKELQTVIDTAKQD
+307 
-322 VLTVSKFD
+322 VLTVY
-330 TFDTRAFEA
+330 A
-339 KVNTFIEKAK
+339 
-349 KDVLTVAQFDE
+349 L
-360 FDTGAYKEEIQNIAN
+360 GAAPQD
-375 EVTNKM
+375 
-381 SVFNELTELDLVELK
+381 ELTLQV
-396 TQLKTEIKAELK
+396 TVTPV
-408 EEILA
+408 
-413 ELNASR
+413 S
-419 GPA
+419 

>member
-74 GTHLMAGVYGTRA
+74 GTNLMAGVYGTRA

-127 AETAAQTAASV
+127 AEAAAQTAASV

-160 GEPGEAGPQGPVGPQ
+160 GDTGETGPTGPKGDPGET
-175 GPEGPQGPKG
+175 GPQGPKG
-185 DKGDPGEPADVSAL
+185 DKGDTGETGPAGPKGETGETGPQGPKGDKGDTGDAGVTLGSITLAAGGWSGSGPYAQTAAL
-199 ATKTELELKADKTV
+199 AGLPAAALVNLQPTAEQLMLLQQQGVTV
-213 LDALATKE
+213 LTA
-221 ELGLKANKTEIP
+221 AN
-233 DVTNLATKTELE
+233 
-245 AKLDKT
+245 
-251 QFESE
+251 Q
-256 KANFATKSEL
+256 
-266 ATGNGSARVSAVE
+266 
-279 GNKLELKE
+279 
-287 DGLYANGISKTDLDM
+287 DG
-302 FDTRA
+302 
-307 FKKELQTVIDTAKQD
+307 
-322 VLTVSKFD
+322 VLTVY
-330 TFDTRAFEA
+330 A
-339 KVNTFIEKAK
+339 
-349 KDVLTVAQFDE
+349 L
-360 FDTGAYKEEIQNIAN
+360 GAAPQD
-375 EVTNKM
+375 
-381 SVFNELTELDLVELK
+381 ELTLQV
-396 TQLKTEIKAELK
+396 TVTPV
-408 EEILA
+408 
-413 ELNASR
+413 R
-419 GPA
+419 

>member
-127 AETAAQTAASV
+127 AEAAAQTAASV

-150 TGPQGPKGDK
+150 TGPQGPQGPKGDTGETGPAGPK
-160 GEPGEAGPQGPVGPQ
+160 GETGET
-175 GPEGPQGPKG
+175 GPQGPKG
-185 DKGDPGEPADVSAL
+185 DKGDTGDAGPAGPKGETGETGPQGPKGDKGDTGETGPAGPKGETGETGPQGPQGPKGDTGDAGVTLGSITLAAGGWSGSGPYAQTAAL
-199 ATKTELELKADKTV
+199 AGLPAA
-213 LDALATKE
+213 ALVNLQPTAEQLMLLQQQGVTA
-221 ELGLKANKTEIP
+221 LTAAN
-233 DVTNLATKTELE
+233 
-245 AKLDKT
+245 
-251 QFESE
+251 Q
-256 KANFATKSEL
+256 
-266 ATGNGSARVSAVE
+266 
-279 GNKLELKE
+279 
-287 DGLYANGISKTDLDM
+287 DG
-302 FDTRA
+302 
-307 FKKELQTVIDTAKQD
+307 
-322 VLTVSKFD
+322 VLTVY
-330 TFDTRAFEA
+330 A
-339 KVNTFIEKAK
+339 
-349 KDVLTVAQFDE
+349 L
-360 FDTGAYKEEIQNIAN
+360 GAAPQD
-375 EVTNKM
+375 
-381 SVFNELTELDLVELK
+381 ELTLQV
-396 TQLKTEIKAELK
+396 TVTPV
-408 EEILA
+408 
-413 ELNASR
+413 R
-419 GPA
+419 

>member
-127 AETAAQTAASV
+127 AEAAAQTAASV

-160 GEPGEAGPQGPVGPQ
+160 GDTGETGPAGPKGETGETGPQGPQ
-175 GPEGPQGPKG
+175 GPKGDTGDAGPAGPKGETGETGPQGPKG
-185 DKGDPGEPADVSAL
+185 DKGDTGDAGVTLGSITLAAGGWSGSGPYAQTAAL
-199 ATKTELELKADKTV
+199 AGLPAAALVNLQPTAEQLMLLQQQGVTV
-213 LDALATKE
+213 LTA
-221 ELGLKANKTEIP
+221 AN
-233 DVTNLATKTELE
+233 
-245 AKLDKT
+245 
-251 QFESE
+251 Q
-256 KANFATKSEL
+256 
-266 ATGNGSARVSAVE
+266 
-279 GNKLELKE
+279 
-287 DGLYANGISKTDLDM
+287 DG
-302 FDTRA
+302 
-307 FKKELQTVIDTAKQD
+307 
-322 VLTVSKFD
+322 VLTVY
-330 TFDTRAFEA
+330 A
-339 KVNTFIEKAK
+339 
-349 KDVLTVAQFDE
+349 L
-360 FDTGAYKEEIQNIAN
+360 GAAPQD
-375 EVTNKM
+375 
-381 SVFNELTELDLVELK
+381 ELTLQV
-396 TQLKTEIKAELK
+396 TVTPV
-408 EEILA
+408 
-413 ELNASR
+413 R
-419 GPA
+419 

>member
-127 AETAAQTAASV
+127 AEAAAQTAASV
-138 RADADAGLFCGE
+138 RADADAGLFCEETGPQGPKGDKGDTGDAGPAGPKGETGE

-160 GEPGEAGPQGPVGPQ
+160 GDTGDAGVTLGSITLAAGGWSGSGPYAQ
-175 GPEGPQGPKG
+175 T
-185 DKGDPGEPADVSAL
+185 AAL
-199 ATKTELELKADKTV
+199 AGLPAA
-213 LDALATKE
+213 ALVNLQPTAEQLMLLQQQGVTA
-221 ELGLKANKTEIP
+221 LTAAN
-233 DVTNLATKTELE
+233 
-245 AKLDKT
+245 
-251 QFESE
+251 Q
-256 KANFATKSEL
+256 
-266 ATGNGSARVSAVE
+266 
-279 GNKLELKE
+279 
-287 DGLYANGISKTDLDM
+287 DG
-302 FDTRA
+302 
-307 FKKELQTVIDTAKQD
+307 
-322 VLTVSKFD
+322 VLTVY
-330 TFDTRAFEA
+330 A
-339 KVNTFIEKAK
+339 
-349 KDVLTVAQFDE
+349 L
-360 FDTGAYKEEIQNIAN
+360 GAAPQD
-375 EVTNKM
+375 
-381 SVFNELTELDLVELK
+381 ELTLQV
-396 TQLKTEIKAELK
+396 TVTPV
-408 EEILA
+408 
-413 ELNASR
+413 R
-419 GPA
+419 

>member
-57 LDEENCCTV
+57 LDEQNCCTI

-74 GTHLMAGVYGTRA
+74 GTHLMVGVYGTRA

-127 AETAAQTAASV
+127 AEAAAQTAASV

-160 GEPGEAGPQGPVGPQ
+160 GDAGETGPAGPKGETG
-175 GPEGPQGPKG
+175 ETGPQGPKG
-185 DKGDPGEPADVSAL
+185 DKGDAGDAGVTLGSITLAAGGWSGSGPYAQTAAL
-199 ATKTELELKADKTV
+199 AGLPAAALVNLQPTAEQLMLLQQQGVTV
-213 LDALATKE
+213 LTA
-221 ELGLKANKTEIP
+221 AN
-233 DVTNLATKTELE
+233 
-245 AKLDKT
+245 
-251 QFESE
+251 Q
-256 KANFATKSEL
+256 
-266 ATGNGSARVSAVE
+266 
-279 GNKLELKE
+279 
-287 DGLYANGISKTDLDM
+287 DG
-302 FDTRA
+302 
-307 FKKELQTVIDTAKQD
+307 
-322 VLTVSKFD
+322 VLTVY
-330 TFDTRAFEA
+330 A
-339 KVNTFIEKAK
+339 
-349 KDVLTVAQFDE
+349 L
-360 FDTGAYKEEIQNIAN
+360 GAAPQD
-375 EVTNKM
+375 
-381 SVFNELTELDLVELK
+381 ELTLQV
-396 TQLKTEIKAELK
+396 TVTPV
-408 EEILA
+408 
-413 ELNASR
+413 R
-419 GPA
+419 

>member
-1 MIICQVSKAAI
+1 MIIRHVSKAAI

-18 LLTSGMVQAVQV
+18 LLPSGMVQAVQV

-95 ECSLGLICT
+95 ECSLRLICT

-127 AETAAQTAASV
+127 AEAAAQTAASV

-160 GEPGEAGPQGPVGPQ
+160 GDTGETGPAGPKGDPGET
-175 GPEGPQGPKG
+175 GPQGPKG
-185 DKGDPGEPADVSAL
+185 DKGDAGETGPAGPKGEPGETGPQGPKGDKGDTGETGPAGPKGDPGETGPQGPKGDKGDTGDAGVTLGSITLAAGGWSGSGPYAQTAAL
-199 ATKTELELKADKTV
+199 AGLPAA
-213 LDALATKE
+213 ALVNLQPTAEQLMLLQQQGVTA
-221 ELGLKANKTEIP
+221 LTAAN
-233 DVTNLATKTELE
+233 
-245 AKLDKT
+245 
-251 QFESE
+251 Q
-256 KANFATKSEL
+256 
-266 ATGNGSARVSAVE
+266 
-279 GNKLELKE
+279 
-287 DGLYANGISKTDLDM
+287 DG
-302 FDTRA
+302 
-307 FKKELQTVIDTAKQD
+307 
-322 VLTVSKFD
+322 VLTVY
-330 TFDTRAFEA
+330 A
-339 KVNTFIEKAK
+339 
-349 KDVLTVAQFDE
+349 L
-360 FDTGAYKEEIQNIAN
+360 GAAPQD
-375 EVTNKM
+375 
-381 SVFNELTELDLVELK
+381 ELTLQV
-396 TQLKTEIKAELK
+396 TVTPV
-408 EEILA
+408 
-413 ELNASR
+413 R
-419 GPA
+419 